1 MNLAQTLQS
10 KFKLYS
16 KKKAI
21 IFEDVIF
28 TYDDIY
34 KAVNQVSELLQLQG
48 IKKGD
53 RVAVQVS
60 KSPEIIFFHI
70 AAIAAGAIVLH
81 LNEDYKSSEVQYF
94 IENSNSTLLIT
105 DSKNYLKSKKVL
117 SGFTDLQILTT
128 DQKFPGAAFFPDE
141 LKKCTRLSEPAYTT
155 GDNDIAMILYTS
167 GTTGK
172 PKGAMI
178 SHSALAENMG
188 DLRELWRL
196 SEQDISL
203 HTLPLVHGHG
213 LILALQGALEAGA
226 TTIMHRRFDPDH
238 VWDTIEKEKCTL
250 FMGVP
255 TMYQRMLES
264 LRKRPHKPDLSS
276 MRLFACG
283 SAPLSKKLFNS
294 FKNATEHTILE
305 RYGLTETLVIASN
318 PYEVNLRKAKSIG
331 FPLPRVAVRLIGEN
345 NRDVKPGEI
354 GEVCVKGNN
363 VYKGYW
369 NNPEETKKTFLEKW
383 FRTGDLGYMDSKDN
397 MRLYL
402 VGRSKEMIISGGY
415 NVYPKEVENCLEK
428 QSEVVESAVFALPDT
443 DYGEKVVAAVI
454 LKNNANMNEEKL
466 RIFCKKNIAGYK
478 CPKNIF
484 FIDELPRTAMGK
496 ILKNKL
502 KNIIL
507 KDLKENGKK
516 SSI

>member
-1 MNLAQTLQS
+1 MNLAQELQS

-16 KKKAI
+16 KKTAI
-21 IFEDVIF
+21 NFEEVIY

-48 IKKGD
+48 VKKGD

-70 AAIAAGAIVLH
+70 AAMAAGAIVLH
-81 LNEDYKSSEVQYF
+81 LNEDYKSPEVQYF
-94 IENSNSTLLIT
+94 IEDSNSTLLIT

-117 SGFTDLQILTT
+117 SSFADLQILTT
-128 DQKFPGAAFFPDE
+128 DQKIPGLAFLPDE
-141 LKKCTRLSEPAYTT
+141 LKRCLCLSEPAYTT
-155 GDNDIAMILYTS
+155 GDDDIAMLLYTS

-178 SHSALAENMG
+178 SHSALAENME
-188 DLRELWRL
+188 DLHELWKL
-196 SEQDISL
+196 SQQDISL

-226 TTIMHRRFDPDH
+226 MTIMHRRFDPDH
-238 VWDTIEKEKCTL
+238 VWNTIEKEKCTL

-255 TMYQRMLES
+255 TIYQRMLES
-264 LRKRPHKPDLSS
+264 LKKRAHKPDLGS
-276 MRLFACG
+276 MRLFTCG
-283 SAPLSKKLFNS
+283 SAPLSKNLFNS
-294 FKNATEHTILE
+294 FKKATGYTILE

-318 PYEVNLRKAKSIG
+318 PYEVKLRKAKSIG
-331 FPLPRVAVRLIGEN
+331 FPLQGVAVRLIGKN
-345 NRDVKPGEI
+345 AGDVKPGEI

-369 NNPEETKKTFLEKW
+369 NNPEETKKTFLEGW
-383 FRTGDLGYMDSKDN
+383 FRTGDLGYQDPKDN

-428 QSEVVESAVFALPDT
+428 QSEVMESAVFALPDP

-454 LKNNANMNEEKL
+454 LKNDANITEEKL
-466 RIFCKKNIAGYK
+466 RIFCKKNIASYK
-478 CPKNIF
+478 CPKSIF
-484 FIDELPRTAMGK
+484 FLDELPRNAMGK
-496 ILKNKL
+496 ILKNEL
-502 KNIIL
+502 QNIIL
-507 KDLKENGKK
+507 KG
-516 SSI
+516 